1 MTAIDPGLG
10 SASAD
15 GSASAGYWATVKEL
29 AAAQKTAAR
38 GAPAY
43 SRYVNRRLGRLL
55 AAAALRAGLGPNAI
69 TAISAVFT
77 FTGIA
82 LLVLFPP
89 SVELGLGVALSLVVG
104 YALDSADGQVA
115 RMQGSGSP
123 AGEWLD
129 HMVDAVKTSLM
140 PLALAVGL
148 YRFGAVDTWWL
159 LVPLGAAVVS
169 AVLFFSMILT
179 EQLRRQAGSSSVATP
194 SGRSWIRSVLVVPMD
209 YGILCLSFV
218 FYGTLPLF
226 LAVYTLIFAATA
238 AFLLLASIKW
248 FRELSAVQP
257 AANPAG
263 RHRLQEQGGTAASTA
278 VSSNTALSSST
289 AVSGNAA
296 VSSNPAGSG
305 DPQ

>member
-1 MTAIDPGLG
+1 MTAIDSGIG
-10 SASAD
+10 SAAGT
-15 GSASAGYWATVKEL
+15 GSSSYWGTVKEL

-55 AAAALRAGLGPNAI
+55 AAAALRAGLSPNAV
-69 TAISAVFT
+69 TSVSAVFT

-89 SVELGLGVALSLVVG
+89 SGAVGISVALCLVAG

-129 HMVDAVKTSLM
+129 HMVDAVKTSVM

-148 YRFGAVDTWWL
+148 YRFGAVDHWWL

-179 EQLRRQAGSSSVATP
+179 EQLRRHAGRVSVAATH
-194 SGRSWIRSVLVVPMD
+194 GRSWIRSLLVIPMD
-209 YGILCLSFV
+209 YGVLCLSFV
-218 FYGTLPLF
+218 LYGMIPLF
-226 LAVYTLIFAATA
+226 LTVYTLIFAATA
-238 AFLLLASIKW
+238 AFLVLASIKW
-248 FRELSAVQP
+248 FRELSTV
-257 AANPAG
+257 
-263 RHRLQEQGGTAASTA
+263 E
-278 VSSNTALSSST
+278 
-289 AVSGNAA
+289 SG
-296 VSSNPAGSG
+296 VR
-305 DPQ
+305 Q

>member
-1 MTAIDPGLG
+1 MTAVDSRISLPARPRSG
-10 SASAD
+10 
-15 GSASAGYWATVKEL
+15 GYWDTVKEM

-55 AAAALRAGLGPNAI
+55 AAAAWRFGLSPNAV
-69 TAISAVFT
+69 TAVSAVFT

-89 SVELGLGVALSLVVG
+89 SAALGIGVALCLVTG

-115 RMQGSGSP
+115 RMQGTGSP

-129 HMVDAVKTSLM
+129 HMVDAVKTSVL

-148 YRFGAVDTWWL
+148 YRFGAVEHWWL

-179 EQLRRQAGSSSVATP
+179 EQLRRQAGRVSIAP
-194 SGRSWIRSVLVVPMD
+194 PGRSWIRSVLVVPMD
-209 YGILCLSFV
+209 YGVLCLSFAV
-218 FYGTLPLF
+218 YGITPLF
-226 LAVYTLIFAATA
+226 LTVYTLIFAATA
-238 AFLLLASIKW
+238 AFLVLASIKW
-248 FRELSAVQP
+248 FRELSSAPVEP
-257 AANPAG
+257 GAATG
-263 RHRLQEQGGTAASTA
+263 
-278 VSSNTALSSST
+278 
-289 AVSGNAA
+289 
-296 VSSNPAGSG
+296 GSG
-305 DPQ
+305 ALA